1 MPKIRI
7 DASEIGKRKNWSSAQ
22 EEFLRHC
29 RLRNLSSHT
38 LEYYRENLCYIQR
51 ILKLD
56 YADELT
62 KDKVDELI
70 DHELDKGNK
79 VGAINTR
86 IRGLRVFIHFCAE
99 REYLDDFKY
108 PLMKMDQEQK
118 EPYTDEELKKLLRRP
133 RTEQWNEWRCWAAVN
148 TLLATGIRA
157 NTLCNIRVGDVDFKQ
172 NTIFLQK
179 LKNRK
184 QQTLPIPSALK
195 SVLQTYLKLWDWKK
209 DSYLFPT
216 YNYGYLSVHGLQGA
230 IRRYNTSRGVS
241 KTSLHLFRHTFAKN
255 YILAG
260 GGMVQLQSIL
270 GHSTMDMTRKYVNL
284 YGQDVVRDFDKLNPL
299 NNIVYGN

>member
-1 MPKIRI
+1 MAKIRI
-7 DASEIGKRKNWSSAQ
+7 NASDAGFRKRVSSAQ

-29 RLRNLSSHT
+29 RLRNLSPRT
-38 LEYYRENLCYIQR
+38 QEYYRENLSYIR
-51 ILKLD
+51 RVLKLE
-56 YADELT
+56 YVDELT
-62 KDKVDELI
+62 KDRVDDLV
-70 DHELDKGNK
+70 DHEMNKGNK
-79 VGAINTR
+79 VVAINSR

-108 PLMKMDQEQK
+108 PLMKVDQEQK
-118 EPYTDEELKKLLRRP
+118 EPYTEAELKKLLKRP
-133 RTEQWNEWRCWAAVN
+133 RSDLWSEWRCWAVIN

-157 NTLCNIRVGDVDFKQ
+157 NTLVNMKVSDVDFKQ
-172 NTIFLQK
+172 NIIFLQK

-184 QQTLPIPSALK
+184 QQTLPLPTALK
-195 SVLQTYLKLWDWKK
+195 GVLQAYLKLWKWTD

-216 YNYGYLSVHGLQGA
+216 CHYGFLNVPSLQGA
-230 IRRYNTSRGVS
+230 IRRYNLSRGVS

-270 GHSTMDMTRKYVNL
+270 GHSTLDMTRKDVNL
-284 YGQDVVRDFDKLNPL
+284 YGNDIVKDFERLNPL
-299 NNIVYGN
+299 NNILNGN

>member
-56 YADELT
+56 YTDELT

-86 IRGLRVFIHFCAE
+86 IRGLRVFIHFCVE
-99 REYLDDFKY
+99 REYLDDFK
-108 PLMKMDQEQK
+108 
-118 EPYTDEELKKLLRRP
+118 
-133 RTEQWNEWRCWAAVN
+133 
-148 TLLATGIRA
+148 
-157 NTLCNIRVGDVDFKQ
+157 
-172 NTIFLQK
+172 
-179 LKNRK
+179 
-184 QQTLPIPSALK
+184 
-195 SVLQTYLKLWDWKK
+195 
-209 DSYLFPT
+209 
-216 YNYGYLSVHGLQGA
+216 
-230 IRRYNTSRGVS
+230 
-241 KTSLHLFRHTFAKN
+241 
-255 YILAG
+255 
-260 GGMVQLQSIL
+260 
-270 GHSTMDMTRKYVNL
+270 
-284 YGQDVVRDFDKLNPL
+284 
-299 NNIVYGN
+299 